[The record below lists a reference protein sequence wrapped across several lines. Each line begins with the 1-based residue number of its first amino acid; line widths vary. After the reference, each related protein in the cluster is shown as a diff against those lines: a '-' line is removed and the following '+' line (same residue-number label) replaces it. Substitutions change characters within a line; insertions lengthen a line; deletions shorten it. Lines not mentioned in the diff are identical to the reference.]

1 MDPIKSLPFVEKVFR
16 FESID
21 STNTFAKSLDTLPK
35 QGMYVVCADRQSAGR
50 GQRDNS
56 FFSEIPHN
64 LFVSVVCPLP
74 DLAGHFSFNRSIS
87 CAICD
92 AIESCEPGAVLSIKW
107 PNDIYLRDRKLAGIL
122 LETTGR
128 RSHIIIGF
136 GINCNV
142 KREQFPSDIRNTA
155 TSLCI
160 ETGRFWETSAL
171 LHAILGRF
179 RDNCRLD
186 ASSVHR
192 RYTGKLYKIGSKAVI
207 AGRTGIFEGVLEDG
221 RICLAVN
228 GRTMYFM
235 SGPVLFI
242 P

>member
-1 MDPIKSLPFVEKVFR
+1 MDRIKSLPFVEKVFR

-35 QGMYVVCADRQSAGR
+35 QGIYVVCADRQSAGR

-56 FFSEIPHN
+56 FFSEILKN
-64 LFVSVVCPLP
+64 LFVSIVCPLP
-74 DLAGHFSFNRSIS
+74 DLARHFSFNRSIS

-92 AIESCEPGAVLSIKW
+92 AIESCVPGAVLSIKW

-128 RSHIIIGF
+128 SSHIIIGF

-142 KREQFPSDIRNTA
+142 KREQFPSDIRDMA
-155 TSLCI
+155 TSLSI
-160 ETGRFWETSAL
+160 ETGRLWEPSEL

-179 RDNCRLD
+179 WDNCRLD

-192 RYTGKLYKIGSKAVI
+192 RYVAKLYKIGSKAVI
-207 AGRTGIFEGVLEDG
+207 EGRAGIFEGVLEDG
-221 RICLAVN
+221 RLCLAVD
-228 GRTMYFM
+228 GRTLYFM
-235 SGPVLFI
+235 SGPMRFI